1 MPLSPPPLRGRAELE
16 RLIAPRR
23 VALVGA
29 SARPGSF
36 GARVLAHMAGFTGE
50 LHPINPR
57 YETLEGRPCFPS
69 LAALP
74 APPDCVVL
82 AIPREGVAAA
92 YEEAVAAGAGGVI
105 VFASGYAETGRPERR
120 AEQEH
125 LARRAR
131 ETGVPLLGPNCIG
144 LVNYPLGAAMTFS
157 AVPEPAVPLP
167 ERCVGIVSQSGA
179 LGFALALATEHGV
192 PVSHVLTA
200 GNAAD
205 VDMADLIASLAD
217 EPRCAA
223 IACLFEGMSAPRRLI
238 AAAERA
244 AERGRRVIVC
254 KLGTSERGTRA
265 ALSHTGSLAGAE
277 AAWRAAFRRAGVIVV
292 EAFEDLMETAAF
304 FAKAPPPRGSGVA
317 VVASSGGAAIMA
329 ADAAERHGVPL
340 PEPAPATLEILRAR
354 IPEFGTAGNPCDV
367 TAQVLTDPESLAACS
382 RALLAEPD
390 TAALIV
396 PAVYSYEPVRAR
408 ILAFDGLAAE
418 AGKLI
423 CNVWINERWE
433 GPGALEAAAS
443 PHSVLFRSMRRCFAT
458 LAHWLAPPRP
468 AAGTLP
474 VIDPATRAAVA
485 EELARRP
492 GRVIGEGAA
501 KALLAR
507 YGIPVVAEAVV
518 TSPAE
523 ARARAEAFGWPV
535 VLKLDTPAAPHKT
548 EAGLVKLG
556 LADPASL
563 DRAFADLDAR
573 RAELGGSLL
582 LQPMLRGGLELFL
595 GGRIDPL
602 FGPLVLVGVGGVVV
616 ELLGDTVLTLA
627 PCSPGEAEALLG
639 ELRLARL
646 LEGFRGGPAVA
657 RGRLA
662 EIIARFS
669 VFLADHADALG
680 EVDVNPLHARG
691 EEIVALD
698 ALITRP

>member
-1 MPLSPPPLRGRAELE
+1 MPSSPQPLRGRAALE

-36 GARVLAHMAGFTGE
+36 GARVLSHMQGFEGT
-50 LHPINPR
+50 LYPINPR
-57 YETLEGRPCFPS
+57 YPTLEGRPCFPS

-74 APPDCVVL
+74 EPPDCVIL

-92 YEEAVAAGAGGVI
+92 FEEAVAAGAGGVV
-105 VFASGYAETGRPERR
+105 VFASGYAETSRPERR
-120 AEQEH
+120 AEQDL

-131 ETGVPLLGPNCIG
+131 ESGIPLLGPNCIG

-157 AVPEPAVPLP
+157 AVPKPAMPLP

-205 VDMADLIASLAD
+205 VDMADLVAYLAE
-217 EPRCAA
+217 EPRCGA
-223 IACLFEGMSAPRRLI
+223 IACLFEGMSAPRRLM

-244 AERGRRVIVC
+244 LAAGKRVVVH
-254 KLGTSERGTRA
+254 KLATSAQGARA

-277 AAWRAAFRRAGVIVV
+277 AAYRAAFRRAGMIMV
-292 EAFEDLMETAAF
+292 ETFEDLMETAAF
-304 FAKAPPPRGSGVA
+304 FAKAPAPRGHGVA

-329 ADAAERHGVPL
+329 ADAAAEQGVPL
-340 PEPAPATLEILRAR
+340 PEPTPATLEVLRAR

-382 RALLAEPD
+382 RALLAEPAI
-390 TAALIV
+390 AALIV

-408 ILAFDGLAAE
+408 ILAFDELAAE

-458 LAHWLAPPRP
+458 LAHWLAPPPRRG
-468 AAGTLP
+468 GTLP
-474 VIDPATRAAVA
+474 LIDGAARAKVA
-485 EELARRP
+485 AELAHAPSRLL
-492 GRVIGEGAA
+492 GEGRA
-501 KALLAR
+501 KALLAH
-507 YGIPVVAEAVV
+507 YGIPAVAEAAV
-518 TSPAE
+518 SSLEE
-523 ARARAEAFGWPV
+523 ARARAAELGWPV
-535 VLKLDTPAAPHKT
+535 VLKLDSEAAPHKT
-548 EAGLVKLG
+548 EAGLVRLG
-556 LADPASL
+556 LADEAAL
-563 DRAFADLDAR
+563 AHAFAELDAR
-573 RAELGGSLL
+573 RAALGGALL
-582 LQPMLRGGLELFL
+582 LQPMIRPGVELFL
-595 GGRIDPL
+595 GGRVDPL
-602 FGPLVLVGVGGVVV
+602 FGPLVLVGIGGVLV
-616 ELLGDTVLTLA
+616 ELLGDTALTLA
-627 PCSPGEAEALLG
+627 PCTVEEAEALIG
-639 ELRLARL
+639 ELRLAPL
-646 LEGFRGGPAVA
+646 LEGFRGGPAVSRRA
-657 RGRLA
+657 LA
-662 EIIARFS
+662 EIVARFS
-669 VFLADHADALG
+669 VFLADHAEALA
-680 EVDVNPLHARG
+680 EVDINPLIGQG
-691 EEIVALD
+691 EKIVMVD